1 MPKQT
6 PNTRKAAKST
16 SKAGEANAAAKQQK
30 ETEAK
35 ETAKPVSQEE
45 EESDPEPT
53 TKPTSSTKTKPS
65 KEHEKTNKSDRNEE
79 SDTPPAQ
86 EDQQEEADM
95 SDLEVDEEGTAFIT
109 SHWDGVLPIAEGIVA
124 KHFKRNSITE
134 QCRQVEA
141 LLDVLESG
149 DGAKVQLD
157 QTNWT
162 PFL

>member
-35 ETAKPVSQEE
+35 ETAKTVSQEE
-45 EESDPEPT
+45 EEEANDPEPN
-53 TKPTSSTKTKPS
+53 TKPTSSSKTRPS
-65 KEHEKTNKSDRNEE
+65 KEHEKANKSDRNK
-79 SDTPPAQ
+79 
-86 EDQQEEADM
+86 EADM
-95 SDLEVDEEGTAFIT
+95 TDLEVDEEGTAFIT
-109 SHWDGVLPIAEGIVA
+109 SHWDGALPIAEGIVA

-134 QCRQVEA
+134 PCRQAEA